1 MNKIVDECRMTSF
14 EKTWAQREVKSMT
27 EKIRDTVK
35 PQGALKPRI
44 QTAVNKLQVQ
54 TSKMD
59 VMLTKLHQRD
69 QQLFDRIVT
78 AMQSHDTQASRVLSS
93 ELAEVRKVSRVLGNA
108 RNSLEQVQLR
118 LTTIHD
124 LGDAMIAIGPAMST
138 MKELKPTMSKFMPEA
153 DSELNTMTETL
164 NGLMVDSLSGD
175 SFEMQDNAMNEETNS
190 ILQEATA
197 VAEQQTDDRFPSIPT
212 TTPTGLPSQ
221 TQSNTQSN
229 PMDFLE

>member
-1 MNKIVDECRMTSF
+1 MTSF

-78 AMQSHDTQASRVLSS
+78 ATQSHDTPTSRVLSS

-153 DSELNTMTETL
+153 DSELNSMTETL

-175 SFEMQDNAMNEETNS
+175 SFEMQDSAMTEETNS
-190 ILQEATA
+190 ILQEAEA
-197 VAEQQTDDRFPSIPT
+197 VASQQTDEKFPSIPT
-212 TTPTGLPSQ
+212 MAPTGLPSQ

>member
-1 MNKIVDECRMTSF
+1 MTSF

-69 QQLFDRIVT
+69 QQLFDRVVT
-78 AMQSHDTQASRVLSS
+78 ATQSHDTPTSRVLSS

-175 SFEMQDNAMNEETNS
+175 SFEMQDNAMTEETNS
-190 ILQEATA
+190 ILQEAEA
-197 VAEQQTDDRFPSIPT
+197 VASQQTDEKFPSIPT
-212 TTPTGLPSQ
+212 MTPTGLPSQ

>member
-1 MNKIVDECRMTSF
+1 MTSF
-14 EKTWAQREVKSMT
+14 EKSWAQREVKSMT
-27 EKIRDTVK
+27 ERIRDTVK

-44 QTAVNKLQVQ
+44 QTAVNKLQGQ

-59 VMLTKLHQRD
+59 VMLTKLHERD

-78 AMQSHDTQASRVLSS
+78 ATQNHDTSTSRVLSS
-93 ELAEVRKVSRVLGNA
+93 ELAEVRKVLRVLGSA

-138 MKELKPTMSKFMPEA
+138 MKELKPMMGKFMPEA
-153 DSELNTMTETL
+153 DSELSSMTETL
-164 NGLMVDSLSGD
+164 NGLMVDSLSGGD
-175 SFEMQDNAMNEETNS
+175 SFEMQDSAMNEETNA
-190 ILQEATA
+190 ILQEAEA
-197 VAEQQTDDRFPSIPT
+197 VASQQTDEKFPSIPT
-212 TTPTGLPSQ
+212 TTTTGLPSQ

>member
-1 MNKIVDECRMTSF
+1 MTSF
-14 EKTWAQREVKSMT
+14 QKSWAQKEVKSMT
-27 EKIRDTVK
+27 ERIRDTVK

-59 VMLTKLHQRD
+59 IMLTKLRERD

-78 AMQSHDTQASRVLSS
+78 ATQSHDTQTSRVLSS
-93 ELAEVRKVSRVLGNA
+93 ELAEVRKVQRVLGGA

-138 MKELKPTMSKFMPEA
+138 MRDLKPTMSKFMPEA
-153 DSELNTMTETL
+153 DSELNSMTETL
-164 NGLMVDSLSGD
+164 NGLMTDSLSGD
-175 SFEMQDNAMNEETNS
+175 SFEMQDSTMTEETNS
-190 ILQEATA
+190 ILQEAEA
-197 VAEQQTDDRFPSIPT
+197 VASQQTDEKFPSIPT
-212 TTPTGLPSQ
+212 MAPTGLPSQ

>member
-1 MNKIVDECRMTSF
+1 MTSF

-78 AMQSHDTQASRVLSS
+78 ATQSHDTPTSRVLSS

-164 NGLMVDSLSGD
+164 NGLMDDSLSGD
-175 SFEMQDNAMNEETNS
+175 SFEMQDSAMTEETNS
-190 ILQEATA
+190 ILQEAEA
-197 VAEQQTDDRFPSIPT
+197 VASQQTDEKFPSIPT
-212 TTPTGLPSQ
+212 MTPTGLPSQ

>member
-1 MNKIVDECRMTSF
+1 MTSF
-14 EKTWAQREVKSMT
+14 EKTWAQKEVKSMT

-44 QTAVNKLQVQ
+44 QMAVNKLQVQ

-59 VMLTKLHQRD
+59 VMLTKLRQRD
-69 QQLFDRIVT
+69 QQLFDRVVT
-78 AMQSHDTQASRVLSS
+78 AMQSHDTSASRVLSS
-93 ELAEVRKVSRVLGNA
+93 ELAEVRKVSRVLGGA
-108 RNSLEQVQLR
+108 RNSLEQVHLR

-164 NGLMVDSLSGD
+164 NGLMVDSLPGD
-175 SFEMQDNAMNEETNS
+175 SFEMQDSAMTEETNS
-190 ILQEATA
+190 ILQEAEA
-197 VAEQQTDDRFPSIPT
+197 VASQQTDEKFPSIPT
-212 TTPTGLPSQ
+212 ITPTGLPSQ

>member
-1 MNKIVDECRMTSF
+1 MTSF
-14 EKTWAQREVKSMT
+14 QKTWAQREVKSMT

-69 QQLFDRIVT
+69 QQLFDRVVT
-78 AMQSHDTQASRVLSS
+78 ATQSHDTPTSRVLSS

-164 NGLMVDSLSGD
+164 NGLMTDSLSGD
-175 SFEMQDNAMNEETNS
+175 SFEMQDSAMTEETNA
-190 ILQEATA
+190 ILQEAEA
-197 VAEQQTDDRFPSIPT
+197 VAEQQTDEKFPSIPT

>member
-1 MNKIVDECRMTSF
+1 MTSF
-14 EKTWAQREVKSMT
+14 EKSWAQREVKSMT

-44 QTAVNKLQVQ
+44 QTAVNKLQGQ

-59 VMLTKLHQRD
+59 VMLTKLHERD
-69 QQLFDRIVT
+69 QQLFDRIVIAT
-78 AMQSHDTQASRVLSS
+78 QNHDASTSRVLSS
-93 ELAEVRKVSRVLGNA
+93 ELAEVRKVSRVLGGA

-124 LGDAMIAIGPAMST
+124 LGDAMVAIGPAMST

-153 DSELNTMTETL
+153 DSELNSMTETL
-164 NGLMVDSLSGD
+164 NGVMLDSFSGD
-175 SFEMQDNAMNEETNS
+175 SFEMQDSALNEETNA
-190 ILQEATA
+190 ILQEASA
-197 VAEQQTDDRFPSIPT
+197 VAEQQTDEKFPSIPT
-212 TTPTGLPSQ
+212 TTPTRLPTQ

>member
-1 MNKIVDECRMTSF
+1 MTSF
-14 EKTWAQREVKSMT
+14 EKSWAHKEVKSMT

-44 QTAVNKLQVQ
+44 QTAVNKLQAQ

-59 VMLTKLHQRD
+59 AMLTNLHRRD

-93 ELAEVRKVSRVLGNA
+93 ELAEVRKVSRVLGNT
-108 RNSLEQVQLR
+108 RNSIEQVQLR

-124 LGDAMIAIGPAMST
+124 LGDAMVAIGPAMST
-138 MKELKPTMSKFMPEA
+138 MKSLKPTMSKFMPEA
-153 DSELNTMTETL
+153 DSELNSMTETL
-164 NGLMVDSLSGD
+164 NGLMTDSLSGD
-175 SFEMQDNAMNEETNS
+175 SFEVQDSAMNEETNA
-190 ILQEATA
+190 ILQEAEA
-197 VAEQQTDDRFPSIPT
+197 VAEQQTGEKFPSIPT
-212 TTPTGLPSQ
+212 TTPSTTPTELPSK
-221 TQSNTQSN
+221 TPSN

>member
-1 MNKIVDECRMTSF
+1 MTSF

-44 QTAVNKLQVQ
+44 QTAVNKLQEQ

-78 AMQSHDTQASRVLSS
+78 ATQSHDTPTSRVLSS

-175 SFEMQDNAMNEETNS
+175 SFEMQDSAMTEETNS
-190 ILQEATA
+190 ILQEAEA
-197 VAEQQTDDRFPSIPT
+197 VASQQTDEKFPSIPT
-212 TTPTGLPSQ
+212 MTPTGLPSQ

>member
-1 MNKIVDECRMTSF
+1 MTSF

-59 VMLTKLHQRD
+59 AMLTKLHQRD

-78 AMQSHDTQASRVLSS
+78 ATQSHDTPTSRVLSS

-164 NGLMVDSLSGD
+164 NGLMTDSLSGD
-175 SFEMQDNAMNEETNS
+175 SFEMQDSAMTEETNS
-190 ILQEATA
+190 ILQEAEA
-197 VAEQQTDDRFPSIPT
+197 VASQQTDEKFPSIPT
-212 TTPTGLPSQ
+212 MTPTGLPSQ

>member
-1 MNKIVDECRMTSF
+1 MTSF

-69 QQLFDRIVT
+69 QQLFDRVVT
-78 AMQSHDTQASRVLSS
+78 ATQSHDTPTSRVLSS

-175 SFEMQDNAMNEETNS
+175 SFEMQDSAMTEETNS
-190 ILQEATA
+190 ILQEAEA
-197 VAEQQTDDRFPSIPT
+197 VASQQTDEKFPSIPT
-212 TTPTGLPSQ
+212 MAPTGLPSQ

>member
-1 MNKIVDECRMTSF
+1 MTSF
-14 EKTWAQREVKSMT
+14 EKSWAQREVKSMT
-27 EKIRDTVK
+27 ERIRDTVK

-59 VMLTKLHQRD
+59 IMLTKLRERD

-78 AMQSHDTQASRVLSS
+78 ATQSHDTQTSRVLSS
-93 ELAEVRKVSRVLGNA
+93 ELAEVRKVSRVLGGA

-138 MKELKPTMSKFMPEA
+138 MKELKPMMGKFMPEA
-153 DSELNTMTETL
+153 DSELSSMTETL

-175 SFEMQDNAMNEETNS
+175 SFEMQDSAMNEETNA
-190 ILQEATA
+190 ILQEAEA
-197 VAEQQTDDRFPSIPT
+197 VASQQTDEKFPSIPT

>member
-1 MNKIVDECRMTSF
+1 MTSF

-78 AMQSHDTQASRVLSS
+78 ATQSHDTPTSRVLSS

-153 DSELNTMTETL
+153 DSELNSMTETL
-164 NGLMVDSLSGD
+164 NGLMTDSLSGD
-175 SFEMQDNAMNEETNS
+175 SFEMQDSAMTEETNS
-190 ILQEATA
+190 ILQEAEA
-197 VAEQQTDDRFPSIPT
+197 VASQQTDEKFPSIPT
-212 TTPTGLPSQ
+212 MAPTGLPSQ